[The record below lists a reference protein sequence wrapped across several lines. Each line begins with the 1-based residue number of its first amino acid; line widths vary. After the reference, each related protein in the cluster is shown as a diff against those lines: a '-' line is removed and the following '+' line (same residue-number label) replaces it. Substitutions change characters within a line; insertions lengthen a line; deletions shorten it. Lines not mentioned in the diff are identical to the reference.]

1 MFRIC
6 RRARRRIRLLLGPIG
21 CVNVVPHLKGAR
33 KQLYLQWLQ
42 EWLKG
47 AVTTI
52 ADDGYPTIAHP
63 GQ

>member
-1 MFRIC
+1 MC
-6 RRARRRIRLLLGPIG
+6 RLYRKVRRRIMLLVGPIG
-21 CVNVVPHLKGAR
+21 CVDTVPHLKGAR
-33 KQLYLQWLQ
+33 KQLYLQRLQ

-47 AVTTI
+47 TVTTI